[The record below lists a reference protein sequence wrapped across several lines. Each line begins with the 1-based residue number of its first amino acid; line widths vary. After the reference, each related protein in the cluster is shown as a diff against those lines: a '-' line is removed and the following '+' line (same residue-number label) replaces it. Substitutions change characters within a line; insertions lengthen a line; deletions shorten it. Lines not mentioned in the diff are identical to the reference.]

1 MHGLGD
7 LLTVAAECVERSR
20 VVREVPGL
28 EDLAARKGSS
38 VLLVQ
43 ARRLLTAL
51 RQGTDQSPT
60 QATEI
65 GH

>member
-51 RQGTDQSPT
+51 RQGTDRSPT